1 MRIAVCDDMPDE
13 LEKICSAA
21 ELYGKEHGVRFGINS
36 YGSAETF
43 LTAVEN
49 GMDFDIVL
57 LDVCMPDISGIEA
70 AQKLR
75 SLNKKMDIV
84 FLTTSRDYAVEAFSL
99 SAVHYLIKP
108 ITKEQFA
115 EAMDRIFGRDNKKNY
130 ITVRCGDEFH
140 RLDLN
145 EVEFFE
151 IRGHDLF
158 IFKSSSEQFCL
169 RQTMSSIREQI
180 GENASFACCGASY
193 IVNLG
198 HIKKMNTSLI
208 TMQCGSRIPV
218 PRRAYAQLEKRYLD
232 YYRREVTGI

>member
-1 MRIAVCDDMPDE
+1 MRIAVCDDMPGD

-21 ELYGKEHGVRFGINS
+21 ELYEKERGVKFVINS
-36 YGSAETF
+36 YGSADTF
-43 LTAVEN
+43 LTAAEN
-49 GMDFDIVL
+49 GMDFDAVL
-57 LDVCMPDISGIEA
+57 LDICMPDMSGIEA
-70 AQKLR
+70 TQKLR
-75 SLNKKMDIV
+75 SLNMKTDII

-108 ITKEQFA
+108 FTQEQFA
-115 EAMDRIFGRDNKKNY
+115 EAMDRIFGKDKGKNY
-130 ITVRCGDEFH
+130 ITVRFEDELH

-158 IFKSSSEQFCL
+158 IFMSNGEQFCL

-180 GENASFACCGASY
+180 GENTSFACCGASF

-198 HIKKMNTSLI
+198 YIKKMNTSLI
-208 TMQCGSRIPV
+208 TMQCGARIPV
-218 PRRAYAQLEKRYLD
+218 PRRAYTQLEKRYLD